1 MIHHCNVVVTPRR
14 VTVIP
19 TVPAAAPSTFTSRI
33 GIAMF
38 AVTLLLTLAA
48 AKLGAQAP
56 ASGARPDTSKAAAV
70 PVRNLNWTSDRR
82 TFVVG
87 DIIQV
92 MVDEYALAQATK
104 DNTNSASRSRRMGVD
119 VSPPSMGTGEAA
131 KAMGDIAGSVETGD
145 AGQSSQRGNAT
156 RNTRYVGQL
165 AVRVIRVTPEGLL
178 EVKGLKTIDVDKNKA
193 TLTLSGFLRPID
205 IGSRDAVGSEALADA
220 QITYTAK
227 GSLGKPKNGIVSKLV
242 GLFWP

>member
-19 TVPAAAPSTFTSRI
+19 TVPAAPRRQLPTRL
-33 GIAMF
+33 GLVAM
-38 AVTLLLTLAA
+38 AVSLLLTFAA
-48 AKLGAQAP
+48 AQLGAQA
-56 ASGARPDTSKAAAV
+56 SGSAARPDSAKAAPA
-70 PVRNLNWTSDRR
+70 VRNINWTSDRR

-119 VSPPSMGTGEAA
+119 VSPPSMPGGESAL
-131 KAMGDIAGSVETGD
+131 GNIAGSVETGD
-145 AGQSSQRGNAT
+145 AGQSSQRGNAS
-156 RNTRYVGQL
+156 RDTRYVGQL
-165 AVRVIRVTPEGLL
+165 AVRVVRVTPEGLL
-178 EVKGLKTIDVDKNKA
+178 EVKGTKTIDVDKNKA
-193 TLTLSGFLRPID
+193 TLTISGFLRPID
-205 IGSRDAVGSEALADA
+205 IRSRDAVGSEALADA
-220 QITYTAK
+220 QISYTAK
-227 GSLGKPKNGIVSKLV
+227 GSLGKPKNGLVSKLV

>member
-1 MIHHCNVVVTPRR
+1 MIHHCDVVVTPRR

-19 TVPAAAPSTFTSRI
+19 TVPAEPQGGYSSKF
-33 GIAMF
+33 GIIAF

-48 AKLGAQAP
+48 ATLGAQAP
-56 ASGARPDTSKAAAV
+56 AAVARPDTTKAAAV
-70 PVRNLNWTSDRR
+70 PARNLNWISDRR

-104 DNTNSASRSRRMGVD
+104 DNTNSASRSRQMGVQ
-119 VSPPSMGTGEAA
+119 VSPPSMPGSESAIGDVSGT
-131 KAMGDIAGSVETGD
+131 VQTGD
-145 AGQSSQRGNAT
+145 AGQSTQRGNAT
-156 RNTRYVGQL
+156 RDTRYVGQL
-165 AVRVIRVTPEGLL
+165 AVRVVRVTPEGLL
-178 EVKGLKTIDVDKNKA
+178 EVKGTKTIDVDKNKA

-205 IGSRDAVGSEALADA
+205 IGSRDAVGSDALADA
-220 QITYTAK
+220 QISYSAK
-227 GSLGKPKNGIVSKLV
+227 GSLGKPRNGIVSKLI

>member
-1 MIHHCNVVVTPRR
+1 MIHHCDVVVTPRR

-19 TVPAAAPSTFTSRI
+19 TVPAAAPASVFTSRV
-33 GIAMF
+33 GIVAF

-48 AKLGAQAP
+48 ASLGAQAP
-56 ASGARPDTSKAAAV
+56 AAGTRPDTSKAAAA

-82 TFVVG
+82 GFVVG

-92 MVDEYALAQATK
+92 MVDEYALARATK

-119 VSPPSMGTGEAA
+119 VSPPTLPGGESAL
-131 KAMGDIAGSVETGD
+131 GDISGSVQTGD
-145 AGQSSQRGNAT
+145 AGSSSQRGNAT
-156 RNTRYVGQL
+156 RDTRYVGQL
-165 AVRVIRVTPEGLL
+165 AVRVVRVTPEGLL
-178 EVKGLKTIDVDKNKA
+178 EVKGTKTIDVDKNKA

-205 IGSRDAVGSEALADA
+205 IGSRDAVGSDVLADA
-220 QITYTAK
+220 QISYSAK
-227 GSLGKPKNGIVSKLV
+227 GSLGKPKNGIVSKLI